1 MNNTGLW
8 DKCLEAFCD
17 SLSEKQ
23 MKTWI
28 HPLEV
33 SRDNDTLNIIAP
45 NKFIKDTVESDFIEL
60 IKETALSKS
69 NNEVLLVKL
78 SLPEVKAAARIVPKT
93 KNSNIKSSLN
103 ADLNL
108 KTLLRENQISLPKQL
123 VHPW

>member
-28 HPLEV
+28 RPLEV
-33 SRDNDTLNIIAP
+33 SCNNDTLSVVAP

-60 IKETALSKS
+60 IKEMVLDILSQKNIS
-69 NNEVLLVKL
+69 RLNFINYDYLKKVVLEPHLKNKQNNHKKIWNIFVLV
-78 SLPEVKAAARIVPKT
+78 
-93 KNSNIKSSLN
+93 NWLN
-103 ADLNL
+103 N
-108 KTLLRENQISLPKQL
+108 N
-123 VHPW
+123 VY